1 MGRGGGAWCEGGDDG
16 AMMMKMVDRW
26 WCWLSGDD
34 GAMMMKMVDRWWCWL
49 SGDDGN
55 GVAFG
60 VVAAAAAAVD
70 GGDGDG
76 RVAAVG

>member
-34 GAMMMKMVDRWWCWL
+34 GAMMVKMVDRWWCWL
-49 SGDDGN
+49 SGDDGD
-55 GVAFG
+55 VRC
-60 VVAAAAAAVD
+60 
-70 GGDGDG
+70 GGDGVLGDG
-76 RVAAVG
+76 VVTVWLQQLLPQ